1 MEIEKIVTKMEREN
15 KKLAKLMEKR
25 DALNKEIEEQNR
37 IVETLKKQEKEA
49 KLSQFSLIAEKKGI
63 SVDELLEAIS
73 NSDMFCIQEKLEEK
87 LEETSKWMGTAIFC
101 SEHPFQ

>member
-1 MEIEKIVTKMEREN
+1 MSLLKFHIMKGVKKMEIEKIVTKIEREN

-25 DALNKEIEEQNR
+25 DVLNKEIEEQSQ

-73 NSDMFCIQEKLEEK
+73 NSDMFCIQEKLEE
-87 LEETSKWMGTAIFC
+87 TSK
-101 SEHPFQ
+101 